1 MLYNS
6 NEIQQIIPHRYPF
19 LLVDA
24 IESINEEGTQIVG
37 RKCVSA
43 NEMQFLGHFPQQ
55 HLMPGVL
62 IVEALA
68 QTGCVLLLSKEE
80 NKGKLAVFAGIN
92 KMRFRRTVIPGDVL
106 RLEVTFSK
114 QRAGIYFAD
123 VCATVE
129 GEVAAR
135 GEIMCALV
143 DAKQ

>member
-1 MLYNS
+1 MVYNS

-24 IESINEEGTQIVG
+24 IESISEDGTTIVG

-43 NEMQFLGHFPQQ
+43 NEMHFLGHFPQK

-68 QTGCVLLLSKEE
+68 QTGCVLLLSKAE
-80 NKGKLAVFAGIN
+80 NQGKLAVFAGIN
-92 KMRFRRTVIPGDVL
+92 KMRFRTPVIPGDVL
-106 RLEVTFSK
+106 RLEVTFK
-114 QRAGIYFAD
+114 TQRAGIYFAD

-135 GEIMCALV
+135 GEIMCALT
-143 DAKQ
+143 DTQG